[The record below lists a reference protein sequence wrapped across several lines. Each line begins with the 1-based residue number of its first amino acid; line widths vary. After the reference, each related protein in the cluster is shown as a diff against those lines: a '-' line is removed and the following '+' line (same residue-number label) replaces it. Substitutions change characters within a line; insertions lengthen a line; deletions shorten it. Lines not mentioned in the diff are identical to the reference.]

1 MHTCD
6 YPGRLTLLLLLKVSG
21 HSSNNALQLLPEDVL
36 AHFATQQPH
45 DLCHKHDSPG
55 CVWAFTGMSCC
66 NDNSALC
73 TAEASPRG
81 LDAKSAGSSTDMR
94 ATNQGT
100 GRQTSVE
107 ANTCADIHINKQA
120 DDRQAN
126 SHDRQTGRHAGRQT
140 NRQTDRQAGRQ
151 AGRQADRQAGRQN

>member
-1 MHTCD
+1 
-6 YPGRLTLLLLLKVSG
+6 
-21 HSSNNALQLLPEDVL
+21 
-36 AHFATQQPH
+36 
-45 DLCHKHDSPG
+45 
-55 CVWAFTGMSCC
+55 
-66 NDNSALC
+66 
-73 TAEASPRG
+73 
-81 LDAKSAGSSTDMR
+81 MR